1 MSSKMRQAFLKKLE
15 QEKIK
20 MEKLSKQPVKD
31 SKMQNKIREAIMK
44 KLEKYQA
51 EAELS
56 KQKK

>member
-1 MSSKMRQAFLKKLE
+1 MRQAILKKLE

-31 SKMQNKIREAIMK
+31 SKMQNKIREAMMK
-44 KLEKYQA
+44 KLEKYQT